1 MNDNNDPY
9 DDSDGDE
16 YYDGNV
22 DHEEEDRVAVMVTM
36 VMVTMVGC
44 GSWCLQLVLTRQ
56 AVGAMCSW
64 RMESLHLAKCMH
76 HIGTC
81 PSYPNLKFM
90 FHHFSFRRVCSM
102 FLEF

>member
-1 MNDNNDPY
+1 MDDNNDPC

-16 YYDGNV
+16 YADFDV
-22 DHEEEDRVAVMVTM
+22 DHEEEGRVA

-90 FHHFSFRRVCSM
+90 FHDFSSRRVCSM
-102 FLEF
+102 FLKF